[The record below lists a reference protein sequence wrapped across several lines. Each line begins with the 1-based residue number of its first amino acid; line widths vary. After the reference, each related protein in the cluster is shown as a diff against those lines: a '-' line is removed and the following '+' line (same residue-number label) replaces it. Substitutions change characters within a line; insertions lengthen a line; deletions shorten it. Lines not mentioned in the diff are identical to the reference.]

1 MYDITITDCRDRE
14 HKFAGFYK
22 RMITSTSTKECVK
35 TYERF
40 QDAKRAVTLIW
51 AKVDHSIQR
60 LTINKIEGTTP

>member
-40 QDAKRAVTLIW
+40 QDAKRVSTLIW
-51 AKVDHSIQR
+51 NKDTNIKRISIDLIR
-60 LTINKIEGTTP
+60 GATV